1 VRLPIMRPDLFSRAA
16 SAVES
21 GTFRLRKLGG
31 PIEGPIPAL
40 GSCLSPIILDG
51 DRVWLDPVSVPMS
64 GDLVWLRFNQR
75 AMHNMLSNIRAGAAA
90 GNPIDVRWL
99 ETYGQDVSPN
109 CLKLYHEID
118 GKPWL
123 AISPAEA
130 ARDEAPSLLPLTD
143 EYFDGG
149 ILGIVSHVERDGR
162 LIYSED

>member
-51 DRVWLDPVSVPMS
+51 DKIWLDPVSVPMP
-64 GDLVWLRFNQR
+64 GDLVHVRFNR
-75 AMHNMLSNIRAGAAA
+75 STMDNMLRLIVASATA
-90 GNPIDVRWL
+90 GNPIDRDWL
-99 ETYGQDVSPN
+99 DKYGLDVPVD
-109 CLKLYHEID
+109 CIKIFAVLD

-123 AISPAEA
+123 SISPVEA
-130 ARDEAPSLLPLTD
+130 ARDEAPALLPLTD

-149 ILGIVSHVERDGR
+149 VLGIVSHIERDGV
-162 LIYSED
+162 LIYED